1 MACLLNFR
9 RDAVSDIVS
18 AYLWYEEKTIG
29 LGSRFVAEVKAI
41 LDYIIT
47 YPELFQIKSKKPY
60 REAVLRSFPFVVVY
74 EFVEQEN
81 EVIVYAVFPIKSNPE
96 RSPRETFESLSFLY

>member
-9 RDAVSDIVS
+9 SDAVSDIVS
-18 AYLWYEEKTIG
+18 AYLWYEEKSIG

-47 YPELFQIKSKKPY
+47 YPNFFKFNPKNPIAK
-60 REAVLRSFPFVVVY
+60 RF
-74 EFVEQEN
+74 
-81 EVIVYAVFPIKSNPE
+81 YAVFRLWWSM
-96 RSPRETFESLSFLY
+96 SLLSSKVR